1 MTKYHFDLTGI
12 AIHDDKEISA
22 MDGAFDTES
31 NVQFNLD
38 GLSTKAVRD
47 RAHEMFDRLLDKIL
61 PKDESPKERIEK
73 NDPISDKEMLKKYF
87 EDVIRR
93 RYGDDVPAQVL
104 TAYILATFG
113 TDSKKKDGEC
123 GCESPC
129 DECCCAYQEAEEEK

>member
-31 NVQFNLD
+31 NVHFDLD

-73 NDPISDKEMLKKYF
+73 NDPISDKEMKMLKKYF
-87 EDVIRR
+87 ENLFR
-93 RYGDDVPAQVL
+93 RYGDDVPEQVL

-113 TDSKKKDGEC
+113 TDPKKKDGE
-123 GCESPC
+123 CESPC
-129 DECCCAYQEAEEEK
+129 DECCCPYQEAEEEK

>member
-38 GLSTKAVRD
+38 GLSTKVVRD

-61 PKDESPKERIEK
+61 PKVKSPQERIEK
-73 NDPISDKEMLKKYF
+73 NDPISDKEMQMLKKYF
-87 EDVIRR
+87 ENVFR
-93 RYGDDVPAQVL
+93 RYGDDVPEQVL
-104 TAYILATFG
+104 TAYIRATFG
-113 TDSKKKDGEC
+113 TDSKKKDGE
-123 GCESPC
+123 CESPC